1 MGATNPCRKF
11 GLLPCT
17 DAGSGSWCWDRGTPR
32 SATGKEASALP
43 PLREAPPARPDL
55 ACLAQH
61 TLSASR
67 PCWMRPSCCTTPLL
81 AHIGN
86 STSCISASSDRSG
99 TRAPPRRAACSTPRG
114 GSTPYQPM
122 ACSACIPPAPAG
134 QWSSWMMEDPAP
146 CSAMRADG
154 TSPDRT
160 ILTTHRH

>member
-43 PLREAPPARPDL
+43 PLKEAPLQPAQTWPVWRNTPCPHRDPARCDPP
-55 ACLAQH
+55 AAQH
-61 TLSASR
+61 LCSLTLA
-67 PCWMRPSCCTTPLL
+67 T
-81 AHIGN
+81 
-86 STSCISASSDRSG
+86 
-99 TRAPPRRAACSTPRG
+99 APPVFQLPATAVAPEPCSTPRG
-114 GSTPYQPM
+114 GSTPYQPI

-134 QWSSWMMEDPAP
+134 QWLSWMMEDPVQ